1 MATWSSARPGGRT
14 VNLCPLCHGTRFV
27 HPLMP
32 SREPDL
38 SEVYPCTCSEQ
49 YEPGGRDER
58 GDVLTI
64 FYKPPPD

>member
-1 MATWSSARPGGRT
+1 
-14 VNLCPLCHGTRFV
+14 
-27 HPLMP
+27 MP